1 MKSIITYT
9 LLLLGALSTAT
20 AQSSRT
26 KTHASSKWSFITMKG
41 GHLYD
46 NGKKFRFNSVNI
58 PNLIMLQD
66 RPGTGGAWVPPD
78 PREQDDALTTV
89 ALMGGNAA
97 RSYTLAAGD
106 GRHMKGANEFDEKAF
121 VAMDYA
127 IAIARKR
134 GVRLIIPFINN
145 HNGGDGAGVDG
156 YGDYGGFAK
165 LVGKPPSQFFT
176 DGECIKVME
185 NLITHTLNRKNTVNG
200 VRYGDDPTILG
211 WELGNELGGWDNE
224 PPPAEW
230 TVRMSQLIRKNS
242 RSLVVDGTL
251 IGGKTDR
258 WYAIDREGGPD
269 IYTDHLYGMGGKPDE
284 QLLVDL
290 ANFCV
295 GKGKAFFV
303 GEFGLKNP
311 ESYDAIYKA
320 TADNENVAG
329 ALIWS
334 LRFHSYEGGWY
345 HHSEDGGYWAYHAP
359 GFDESHGFSKEE
371 RNTIEAMR
379 KGAAR
384 INGVNDNGHPTPSR
398 PYLRP
403 DIKHDYIR
411 FVGAAWGQ
419 KYSLWR
425 AEGGDSSLNWGSAP
439 VKSDIWDNVESG
451 QFSLK
456 DDGAEGGKT
465 YYYCVQAHNKDGKK
479 GPFSNIVKVR
489 T

>member
-1 MKSIITYT
+1 
-9 LLLLGALSTAT
+9 
-20 AQSSRT
+20 
-26 KTHASSKWSFITMKG
+26 
-41 GHLYD
+41 
-46 NGKKFRFNSVNI
+46 
-58 PNLIMLQD
+58 
-66 RPGTGGAWVPPD
+66 
-78 PREQDDALTTV
+78 
-89 ALMGGNAA
+89 
-97 RSYTLAAGD
+97 
-106 GRHMKGANEFDEKAF
+106 
-121 VAMDYA
+121 
-127 IAIARKR
+127 
-134 GVRLIIPFINN
+134 
-145 HNGGDGAGVDG
+145 
-156 YGDYGGFAK
+156 
-165 LVGKPPSQFFT
+165 
-176 DGECIKVME
+176 
-185 NLITHTLNRKNTVNG
+185 
-200 VRYGDDPTILG
+200 
-211 WELGNELGGWDNE
+211 
-224 PPPAEW
+224 
-230 TVRMSQLIRKNS
+230 MSQLIRKHS

-269 IYTDHLYGMGGKPDE
+269 IYSDHLYGMGGKPDE

-345 HHSEDGGYWAYHAP
+345 FHSEDGGFWVSKCYKDMIDTLRTRIDHGNQLQAYHAP
-359 GFDESHGFSKEE
+359 GFDESHGFHKEE
-371 RNTIEAMR
+371 RSTIEAMR
-379 KGAAR
+379 RGAAR
-384 INGVNDNGHPTPSR
+384 INGKSEDGGHPTPSR

-425 AEGGDSSLNWGSAP
+425 AEGGDSNLNWGNAP
-439 VKSDIWDNVESG
+439 IKTDIWDNVESG
-451 QFSLK
+451 KFSVK
-456 DDGAEGGKT
+456 DDDAEYGKT